1 MTPSN
6 TPGVVTHRYCLDSHV
21 LLFKCLSIF
30 CLPYPVSQLQMF
42 FSHYPIK
49 GVSFGSLKNVKRV
62 QLLPLSW
69 ELAHIVGENNFETE
83 VKFIIQSVCNVLFVP
98 NFYFCS
104 TDDDFSL

>member
-42 FSHYPIK
+42 FSHNPIK
-49 GVSFGSLKNVKRV
+49 GVSFGFLKNVKRV

-69 ELAHIVGENNFETE
+69 ELAHIVGENN
-83 VKFIIQSVCNVLFVP
+83 V
-98 NFYFCS
+98 
-104 TDDDFSL
+104 